1 MTFLTL
7 SVSRAREGGLL
18 VSLRYSYKGKPPS
31 RRERIVMSQKILSEA
46 LERLEGGGVADL
58 GFQEDAQRR
67 VRTDRMEA

>member
-18 VSLRYSYKGKPPS
+18 VSLRYSYKGKLPS
-31 RRERIVMSQKILSEA
+31 RKERIVMAQKILSEA
-46 LERLEGGGVADL
+46 LERLGGGGVADL